1 MHLSIGKENTDMIK
15 MRSPW
20 IKDPGGLHESGAA
33 LPRTPSLSP
42 YYPDDSGTSE
52 PSASDEDVLNG
63 YIDEMYARF
72 APQEVDYNAR
82 NEDEIRASVAAWLR
96 PSYDQAIVNRQTQT
110 RQNKAN
116 LDADSIARGM
126 GASTYVTDVKN
137 RQQNA
142 ESSDIA
148 TIEADYGAALS
159 KYVLDGVD
167 SEQDRSL
174 EAQKFNASAR
184 QDAFDKAYSA
194 AMTLFAQYKK
204 HGGSGGGKKKA
215 PTNSKQSSEAF
226 LASLSGE
233 ERRDVYESATEQ
245 GARYRAE
252 LIASVGTLG
261 YIQLV
266 GKYPSKP

>member
-1 MHLSIGKENTDMIK
+1 MNRIN
-15 MRSPW
+15 RPW
-20 IKDPGGLHESGAA
+20 FKDPGGMHESGAA
-33 LPRTPSLSP
+33 LPRLPALSP
-42 YYPDDSGTSE
+42 YYPEDSGPTE
-52 PSASDEDVLNG
+52 PAISDEDVLSG
-63 YIDEMYARF
+63 YVNEMYSRF
-72 APQEVDYNAR
+72 APQEVEYNAR

-96 PSYDQAIVNRQTQT
+96 PSYDQAIVNRQSQT

-116 LDADSIARGM
+116 LDADAIARGM

-142 ESSDIA
+142 EAGDIA
-148 TIEADYGAALS
+148 TIESDYGATLS

-167 SEQDRSL
+167 GEQNRSL

-194 AMTLFAQYKK
+194 ALALFTQYKIN
-204 HGGSGGGKKKA
+204 GGSGGGRKKA
-215 PTNSKQSSEAF
+215 PASSKQSCEAF

-233 ERRDVYESATEQ
+233 ERQAVYAGATEQ
-245 GARYRAE
+245 DARYRAE

-261 YIQLV
+261 YVQLQ
-266 GKYPSKP
+266 GKYPGKP